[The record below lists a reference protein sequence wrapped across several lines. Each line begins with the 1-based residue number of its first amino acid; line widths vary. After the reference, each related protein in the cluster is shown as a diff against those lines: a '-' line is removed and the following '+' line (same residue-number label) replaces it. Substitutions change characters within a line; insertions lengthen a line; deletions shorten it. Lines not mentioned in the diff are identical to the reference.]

1 MSRLLTIRTDLSE
14 YKAPQYGY
22 DRRGAGPR
30 NTNASGQPYELKN
43 IPRRTFSIADFGMSS
58 EKPDEDFLVRGG
70 QLLPTT
76 TLRDVS
82 RLSKMFFDTKSPN
95 GILFTAKQEVLSRSG
110 VNILAVSNS
119 SLNSKNRRALN
130 NGIYLPTSTLA
141 QAAVNP
147 IGGHLLKQ
155 GIDPTAS
162 TKAEGGTGLF
172 DLFGISDPLR
182 NPIYFET
189 VAFKERL
196 SNDPTS
202 RLVKFLEVN
211 IDTNTNSENELYNYS
226 GGPDSVLGVGKTTV
240 TMLQD
245 QRTGRNNASLSN
257 IGFFNTSTSGFNNY
271 SVFKRNT
278 IDFKGAT
285 YFQSGV
291 STVYNGIEGRFGQN
305 DINGVNIFKTTN
317 STIDPNKIGNV
328 GQSVYQIGT
337 FNNNP
342 STLGLG
348 TTLDYTEL
356 QDSGTNNVLNDKNDY
371 NQVQNVQDFRQKRS
385 KNKGVDSLDY
395 GEFTNRIEGRVNLG
409 NPGRKKATKSYVK
422 GNNEALD
429 KINALPLYKS
439 TFVDHSKPINDL
451 CKFRIGVIDNND
463 PTLKTYIHFRAF
475 LDDMSDEF
483 TANWGSQEFAG
494 RAEKMYNY
502 QGFDRSFNLSWTVVA
517 QSKQELAPMYQK
529 LNYLASVCGPDYS
542 NNGYMRGNL
551 IELTVGGYLYN
562 QVGIMNGINYTIPMD
577 SPWEIAIPDDET
589 RNELDILSDSS
600 VKELPFMIKV
610 SGFQFTPIHSFVP
623 NVQKNLFTE
632 TVGDDITTKGDIKTF
647 GPERYIALSSGTTL
661 YTPTDIPTKNRQA
674 TGATQTNSSN
684 A

>member
-226 GGPDSVLGVGKTTV
+226 GGPDSVLGVGKTTI
-240 TMLQD
+240 TML
-245 QRTGRNNASLSN
+245 
-257 IGFFNTSTSGFNNY
+257 
-271 SVFKRNT
+271 
-278 IDFKGAT
+278 
-285 YFQSGV
+285 
-291 STVYNGIEGRFGQN
+291 
-305 DINGVNIFKTTN
+305 
-317 STIDPNKIGNV
+317 
-328 GQSVYQIGT
+328 
-337 FNNNP
+337 
-342 STLGLG
+342 
-348 TTLDYTEL
+348 
-356 QDSGTNNVLNDKNDY
+356 
-371 NQVQNVQDFRQKRS
+371 
-385 KNKGVDSLDY
+385 
-395 GEFTNRIEGRVNLG
+395 
-409 NPGRKKATKSYVK
+409 
-422 GNNEALD
+422 
-429 KINALPLYKS
+429 
-439 TFVDHSKPINDL
+439 
-451 CKFRIGVIDNND
+451 
-463 PTLKTYIHFRAF
+463 
-475 LDDMSDEF
+475 
-483 TANWGSQEFAG
+483 
-494 RAEKMYNY
+494 
-502 QGFDRSFNLSWTVVA
+502 
-517 QSKQELAPMYQK
+517 
-529 LNYLASVCGPDYS
+529 
-542 NNGYMRGNL
+542 
-551 IELTVGGYLYN
+551 
-562 QVGIMNGINYTIPMD
+562 
-577 SPWEIAIPDDET
+577 
-589 RNELDILSDSS
+589 
-600 VKELPFMIKV
+600 
-610 SGFQFTPIHSFVP
+610 
-623 NVQKNLFTE
+623 
-632 TVGDDITTKGDIKTF
+632 
-647 GPERYIALSSGTTL
+647 
-661 YTPTDIPTKNRQA
+661 
-674 TGATQTNSSN
+674 
-684 A
+684 

>member
-76 TLRDVS
+76 TLKDVS
-82 RLSKMFFDTKSPN
+82 RLSKRFFDTKSPN

-226 GGPDSVLGVGKTTV
+226 GGPDSVLGVGKTTI

-271 SVFKRNT
+271 SVFSRRDF
-278 IDFKGAT
+278 IFKGAT

-291 STVYNGIEGRFGQN
+291 STIYNGIEGRFGQN
-305 DINGVNIFKTTN
+305 DINGVGIFKTNN
-317 STIDPNKIGNV
+317 STINPNKIGNV
-328 GQSVYQIGT
+328 GQSVYQIGS

-356 QDSGTNNVLNDKNDY
+356 QDSGTNNVLNDKNEY
-371 NQVQNVQDFRQKRS
+371 TQVQDVQDFRQKRAN
-385 KNKGVDSLDY
+385 NKGVDSLDY
-395 GEFTNRIEGRVNLG
+395 EEFTQRIEGRVNLG

-429 KINALPLYKS
+429 AINALPLYKS
-439 TFVDHSKPINDL
+439 SNVNTDKPINDL
-451 CKFRIGVIDNND
+451 
-463 PTLKTYIHFRAF
+463 
-475 LDDMSDEF
+475 
-483 TANWGSQEFAG
+483 
-494 RAEKMYNY
+494 
-502 QGFDRSFNLSWTVVA
+502 
-517 QSKQELAPMYQK
+517 
-529 LNYLASVCGPDYS
+529 
-542 NNGYMRGNL
+542 
-551 IELTVGGYLYN
+551 
-562 QVGIMNGINYTIPMD
+562 
-577 SPWEIAIPDDET
+577 
-589 RNELDILSDSS
+589 
-600 VKELPFMIKV
+600 
-610 SGFQFTPIHSFVP
+610 
-623 NVQKNLFTE
+623 
-632 TVGDDITTKGDIKTF
+632 
-647 GPERYIALSSGTTL
+647 
-661 YTPTDIPTKNRQA
+661 
-674 TGATQTNSSN
+674 
-684 A
+684 